1 MGHGG
6 CTLATKG
13 EETATALPTMLQTP
27 QVVARYIVGNN
38 SLTMTY
44 TRSKVVTNPVYQIR
58 QPIAEGIWLSPL
70 YKEVN
75 RMMPIV
81 AMSET
86 KAKKATLF
94 LVSNLC
100 VIVKQMTL
108 ESISA
113 MAVAEDIKY
122 KFPGIV
128 SRQYGTRKKLNE
140 QKDQITIIRSRLRR

>member
-1 MGHGG
+1 
-6 CTLATKG
+6 
-13 EETATALPTMLQTP
+13 
-27 QVVARYIVGNN
+27 
-38 SLTMTY
+38 
-44 TRSKVVTNPVYQIR
+44 
-58 QPIAEGIWLSPL
+58 
-70 YKEVN
+70 
-75 RMMPIV
+75 MPIV

-128 SRQYGTRKKLNE
+128 SR
-140 QKDQITIIRSRLRR
+140 